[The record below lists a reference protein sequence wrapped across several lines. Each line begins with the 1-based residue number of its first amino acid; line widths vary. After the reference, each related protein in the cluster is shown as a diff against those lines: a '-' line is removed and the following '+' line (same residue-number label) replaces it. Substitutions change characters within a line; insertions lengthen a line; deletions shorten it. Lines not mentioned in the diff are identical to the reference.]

1 MILAILFLTFLITLS
16 TLVRTSPHAFLIFIM
31 PIAVLSAAGVSYLQ
45 SPVFAV
51 ASIFGPR
58 AVQAVMAG
66 QAAVSVVVNLVQLV
80 GAALSLRSRRETSVQ
95 RGRTPE
101 EISAFVSL
109 AFTMGFLFV
118 SFVAHG
124 WLIRT
129 PVYVRLIAPLER
141 RLLAANAPGT
151 EALLASTD
159 MARSVGTRTRSRD
172 GDRKDGQSGQ
182 EKHRLRNRRRICVRR
197 YTRASSV
204 RLIFANLVLLCG

>member
-1 MILAILFLTFLITLS
+1 
-16 TLVRTSPHAFLIFIM
+16 
-31 PIAVLSAAGVSYLQ
+31 
-45 SPVFAV
+45 
-51 ASIFGPR
+51 
-58 AVQAVMAG
+58 MAG

-80 GAALSLRSRRETSVQ
+80 GAAVSLRSRREMSVQ

-129 PVYVRLIAPLER
+129 PVYARLIAPLER
-141 RLLAANAPGT
+141 RLLSAANAPGT

-159 MARSVGTRTRSRD
+159 MARSVGPEPGPDQETATERMARVA
-172 GDRKDGQSGQ
+172 RKNIVY
-182 EKHRLRNRRRICVRR
+182 EIAVAYVFVVTLVRPP
-197 YTRASSV
+197 
-204 RLIFANLVLLCG
+204 FD